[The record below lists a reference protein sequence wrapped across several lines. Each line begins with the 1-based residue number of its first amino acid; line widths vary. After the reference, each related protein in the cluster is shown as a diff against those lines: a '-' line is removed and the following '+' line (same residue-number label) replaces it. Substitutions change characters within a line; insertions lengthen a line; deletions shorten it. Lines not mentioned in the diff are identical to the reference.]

1 MKKIALLLWLIPVL
15 GNSQITIGVKAGYN
29 FVNVTKTAGINADS
43 RSGFMIGGYIAPKP
57 KN

>member
-1 MKKIALLLWLIPVL
+1 MVDSVF

-43 RSGFMIGGYIAPKP
+43 RSGFMVGGYIAPKP
-57 KN
+57 KKLIDSN